1 MTRGW
6 TWIRR
11 YAIAIVLIL
20 VLTAFLA
27 HSRIFIHAPLGPRG
41 LTAAH
46 LVGFLGYSVVLLL
59 LWSAARRAAHRLRHD
74 TDWDIIGR
82 EALVPLATLLV
93 LVKAYGV
100 ALILLGPFLNTVG
113 MAVYDWLFVL
123 AVGAAAAWLA
133 LAVYRSADALV
144 PVFSRLA
151 RHARD
156 AAAVRHEQ
164 EKTAE
169 ERLSVPVRRCPHCG
183 HELPPPENDVAA

>member
-46 LVGFLGYSVVLLL
+46 LVGFLGYSLVLLL

-156 AAAVRHEQ
+156 AAAARHEQ

-169 ERLSVPVRRCPHCG
+169 ERLSVAVRRCPHCG
-183 HELPPPENDVAA
+183 RELPPENDVAA